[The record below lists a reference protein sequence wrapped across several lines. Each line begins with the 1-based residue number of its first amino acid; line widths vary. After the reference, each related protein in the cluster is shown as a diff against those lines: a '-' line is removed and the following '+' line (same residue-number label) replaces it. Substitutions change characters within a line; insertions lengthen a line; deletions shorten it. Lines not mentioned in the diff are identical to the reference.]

1 MFEFFVTGVQP
12 APVSVGWAADS
23 SSLSHP
29 DSLRPG
35 GFRVR
40 GHHDCVAAR
49 AQRRPAASPARG
61 PGCHAGWPPGVTV
74 ARGTVTSVARR
85 GTSAGRARRRPAPAA
100 IRRRRR
106 SETQSVRAS
115 DTPRHIVTVRPH
127 SGWRPGRASDRPGLR
142 VRLKYSG

>member
-1 MFEFFVTGVQP
+1 MAFP
-12 APVSVGWAADS
+12 AA
-23 SSLSHP
+23 HP

-74 ARGTVTSVARR
+74 ARGTVTWHAGGPQPAARAAALPRRQFGGDDGQRLSRSGPRTLR
-85 GTSAGRARRRPAPAA
+85 GTS
-100 IRRRRR
+100 
-106 SETQSVRAS
+106 
-115 DTPRHIVTVRPH
+115 
-127 SGWRPGRASDRPGLR
+127 
-142 VRLKYSG
+142 